1 MKRKLVK
8 RKLVAAAVFAVAL
21 AVALLVTHLRNG
33 KSGPVNV
40 DADLRIF
47 AETIRNRSETLTKYG
62 GDVRAELRGCILTWS
77 TVTRNDCASNNN
89 LISETYSVDLSQMR
103 WLRGERDPLILT
115 AITANIDPREVY
127 VRPLPAL
134 PLDALP
140 QATSSLRDQLGE
152 TFFSYG
158 TFCTTPPTGAR
169 NMLSY
174 FDFPRGEEGRVVRE
188 AINRMTA
195 ACPVAEDFRTEQT
208 VEPAQ

>member
-1 MKRKLVK
+1 MTRTLG
-8 RKLVAAAVFAVAL
+8 AAALLAVAL
-21 AVALLVTHLRNG
+21 AATLLVGDLRNG
-33 KSGPVNV
+33 ASGPVDV

-62 GDVRAELRGCILTWS
+62 GDVRAELRGCMLTWS

-134 PLDALP
+134 PLDPLP

-158 TFCTTPPTGAR
+158 TFCTTPPTGSR
-169 NMLSY
+169 NMRSY
-174 FDFPRGEEGRVVRE
+174 FDFPSGEEGRIVRE

-195 ACPVAEDFRTEQT
+195 ACPLTEDIGTEVT

>member
-1 MKRKLVK
+1 MTRT
-8 RKLVAAAVFAVAL
+8 RGVAALLVVAL
-21 AVALLVTHLRNG
+21 AATLLVGHLRTG
-33 KSGPVNV
+33 ASGPVDV
-40 DADLRIF
+40 DADLGIF
-47 AETIRNRSETLTKYG
+47 AETIRNRSQTLARYG
-62 GDVRAELRGCILTWS
+62 GDVRAELRECVLTWS
-77 TVTRNDCASNNN
+77 TITRNDCASTSN

-115 AITANIDPREVY
+115 AITSNIDPREVY

-140 QATSSLRDQLGE
+140 QATRSLRDQIGE

-174 FDFPRGEEGRVVRE
+174 FDFPNAEEGRIVRE
-188 AINRMTA
+188 AINRMKA
-195 ACPVAEDFRTEQT
+195 ACPLADDIRTELT
-208 VEPAQ
+208 VEPAK